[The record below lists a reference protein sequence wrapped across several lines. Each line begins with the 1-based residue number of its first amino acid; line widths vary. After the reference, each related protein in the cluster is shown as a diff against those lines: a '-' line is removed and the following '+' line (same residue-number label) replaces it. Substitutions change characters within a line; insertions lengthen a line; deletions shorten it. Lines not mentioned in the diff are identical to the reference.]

1 MRSLAL
7 SLLPGPWP
15 LLAPLLSRLLPVAQ
29 VPTSPGRRQSS
40 AGPGVGR
47 APGRSPDAPLGLGLP
62 DIRVATARQR
72 CLDPRTK
79 RILVHEDLVV
89 GCTEPGPGMQNR

>member
-7 SLLPGPWP
+7 SLCTARALAAAGPIAQPPLTCCPGAHLPRREAELCWAWQ
-15 LLAPLLSRLLPVAQ
+15 AP
-29 VPTSPGRRQSS
+29 PG

-47 APGRSPDAPLGLGLP
+47 ALGHAPDAPLDLGLP

-72 CLDPRTK
+72 CLDP
-79 RILVHEDLVV
+79 
-89 GCTEPGPGMQNR
+89 